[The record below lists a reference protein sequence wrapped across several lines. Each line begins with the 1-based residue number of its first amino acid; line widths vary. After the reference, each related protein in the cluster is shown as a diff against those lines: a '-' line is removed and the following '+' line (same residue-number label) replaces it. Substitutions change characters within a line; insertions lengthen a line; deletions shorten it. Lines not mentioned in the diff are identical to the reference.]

1 MGQLKDGVL
10 LSLAIAVLV
19 GTIQNR
25 REELSF
31 PQTEEKVNRK
41 SISATSTYSSYH
53 PLVWSS
59 KPWQVVQ
66 TLTPLNE
73 GTHVMRIQ
81 FFGESFGVGVAP
93 LYAPT
98 DKRPFS
104 ATGWGLFT
112 SGWINARG
120 RKYVSPPPVP
130 RLYLNFFF
138 LLLQRETEVGGID
151 GGCSIGGALGS
162 VEGFAGL

>member
-1 MGQLKDGVL
+1 
-10 LSLAIAVLV
+10 
-19 GTIQNR
+19 
-25 REELSF
+25 
-31 PQTEEKVNRK
+31 
-41 SISATSTYSSYH
+41 
-53 PLVWSS
+53 
-59 KPWQVVQ
+59 
-66 TLTPLNE
+66 LTPLNE

-120 RKYVSPPPVP
+120 RKYVPPFP
-130 RLYLNFFF
+130 LFAALTYF
-138 LLLQRETEVGGID
+138 LPLQRETEVGGID
-151 GGCSIGGALGS
+151 GGCGIGGALGS
-162 VEGFAGL
+162 VEGFAGI